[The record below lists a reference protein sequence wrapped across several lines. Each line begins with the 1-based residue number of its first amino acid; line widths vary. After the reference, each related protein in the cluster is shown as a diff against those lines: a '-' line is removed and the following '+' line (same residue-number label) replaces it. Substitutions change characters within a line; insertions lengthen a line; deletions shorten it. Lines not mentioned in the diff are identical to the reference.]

1 MRNLPYVLSEQ
12 IEIDE
17 KYVQKSHKGV
27 SIPSAKPRKR
37 GEAASKRGISNE
49 KVCIITAVQRLG
61 KAVART
67 FNMAKPTSEDCLK
80 FGQHIE
86 ENSYAWTD
94 GLESYTR
101 MLQEKQC
108 KRTILKSYKEYDTVN
123 HLNNVNSF
131 HNEIEKQYEIYR
143 GVASK
148 YINRY
153 NALFCIQREV
163 QGMDAQEILV
173 YVLKKLK
180 YSIHYFFIRQIA
192 TDALFE
198 VSF

>member
-1 MRNLPYVLSEQ
+1 MYSVSKLKSMKNMCR
-12 IEIDE
+12 
-17 KYVQKSHKGV
+17 KSHKGV

-94 GLESYTR
+94 GLVI
-101 MLQEKQC
+101 M
-108 KRTILKSYKEYDTVN
+108 
-123 HLNNVNSF
+123 
-131 HNEIEKQYEIYR
+131 
-143 GVASK
+143 
-148 YINRY
+148 
-153 NALFCIQREV
+153 
-163 QGMDAQEILV
+163 
-173 YVLKKLK
+173 
-180 YSIHYFFIRQIA
+180 SI
-192 TDALFE
+192 
-198 VSF
+198 

>member
-1 MRNLPYVLSEQ
+1 
-12 IEIDE
+12 
-17 KYVQKSHKGV
+17 
-27 SIPSAKPRKR
+27 
-37 GEAASKRGISNE
+37 
-49 KVCIITAVQRLG
+49 
-61 KAVART
+61 
-67 FNMAKPTSEDCLK
+67 MAKPTSEDCLK

-94 GLESYTR
+94 DLESYTR

-108 KRTILKSYKEYDTVN
+108 KRTILKSYKKYDTVN

-131 HNEIEKQYEIYR
+131 HNEIEKQYDIYR

-163 QGMDAQEILV
+163 KGMDAQEILV

-180 YSIHYFFIRQIA
+180 YSIHYFLSGRLQQMLYLKFLFNAELWLNHQTVGIAFIFNASINW
-192 TDALFE
+192 
-198 VSF
+198 

>member
-1 MRNLPYVLSEQ
+1 MHGPTVW
-12 IEIDE
+12 
-17 KYVQKSHKGV
+17 
-27 SIPSAKPRKR
+27 
-37 GEAASKRGISNE
+37 
-49 KVCIITAVQRLG
+49 
-61 KAVART
+61 KA
-67 FNMAKPTSEDCLK
+67 
-80 FGQHIE
+80 
-86 ENSYAWTD
+86 
-94 GLESYTR
+94 YTR

-153 NALFCIQREV
+153 TALFCIQREV
-163 QGMDAQEILV
+163 QGMVAQEILV

-180 YSIHYFFIRQIA
+180 YSIHYFL
-192 TDALFE
+192 D
-198 VSF
+198 

>member
-61 KAVART
+61 KAVA
-67 FNMAKPTSEDCLK
+67 NK
-80 FGQHIE
+80 
-86 ENSYAWTD
+86 SYVWTD
-94 GLESYTR
+94 GLQSYTKV
-101 MLQEKQC
+101 LCEKKC
-108 KRTILKSYKEYDTVN
+108 TNKVLNTYSKYDAVN

-131 HNEIEKQYEIYR
+131 HSMIKEQYRFYR
-143 GVASK
+143 GVSSK

-153 NALFCIQREV
+153 NALFTLQKEY
-163 QGMDAQEILV
+163 QGMDSQEFLLLIMKRLRGQV
-173 YVLKKLK
+173 
-180 YSIHYFFIRQIA
+180 SYFFIRQIRKE
-192 TDALFE
+192 DLFK
-198 VSF
+198 FAIT

>member
-123 HLNNVNSF
+123 HLNHVNSF

-153 NALFCIQREV
+153 NALFCI
-163 QGMDAQEILV
+163 
-173 YVLKKLK
+173 
-180 YSIHYFFIRQIA
+180 
-192 TDALFE
+192 
-198 VSF
+198 

>member
-1 MRNLPYVLSEQ
+1 MP
-12 IEIDE
+12 
-17 KYVQKSHKGV
+17 
-27 SIPSAKPRKR
+27 
-37 GEAASKRGISNE
+37 
-49 KVCIITAVQRLG
+49 AVQRLG
-61 KAVART
+61 KAIART
-67 FNMAKPTSEDCLK
+67 FNMAKPTSEDCLN
-80 FGQHIE
+80 FGKHIQKH
-86 ENSYAWTD
+86 SYAWTD

-101 MLQEKQC
+101 ILQEKQC
-108 KRTILKSYKEYDTVN
+108 KRIVLKSYKEYDTVN

-131 HNEIEKQYEIYR
+131 HNAIEKQYETYR

-153 NALFCIQREV
+153 NALFCIQREI
-163 QGMDAQEILV
+163 QGMDGQETLV